1 MRDGFI
7 KVAAVSP
14 KIRVADAAYNSKVI
28 CEGIRE
34 AAREG
39 AKVIVFPELSITGYT
54 CGDLFLQETLLAG
67 ALEAL
72 REIMTF
78 TEGQDAIVFVGFPFA
93 YNGKI
98 YNAAAAL
105 KGGRLLGIIPKTYL
119 PAYGEFYETRY
130 FARGMEETLTVS
142 CLGQET
148 LFGTKLLF
156 ACEELRELVIGAEIC
171 EDLWTP
177 EPPGIR
183 HARNGATVLVNLS
196 ASNETTGKEDYRRA
210 LVCGQSARL
219 LCGYI
224 YASAGEG
231 ESTQDVVY
239 SGLSASNETTGKE
252 DYRRALVCGQSAR
265 LLCGYIYASAGEGE
279 STQDVVY
286 SGHNM
291 IAENGRLLKEAPR
304 FVNEITLS
312 EIDVQRLAAE
322 RRRITTFEPREDGY
336 RRVAFSLIVE
346 ETALRFVNEIT
357 LSEIDVQRLAAERRR
372 ITTFEPR
379 EDGYRRVAFSLIVEE
394 TALTRAIKALPFVPS
409 DEADR
414 QRRCAQILA
423 IQAAGLKKRMEH
435 TNCKTAVV
443 GISGGLDSALALLV
457 VVRAFDLLGLA
468 HEGIKAVTMPGFGTT
483 DRTYENAV
491 QLIRSLGADF
501 REIDIKEAVQLHFRD
516 IGHDVSAHDGF
527 GTTDRTYENAVQL
540 IRSLGADFREI
551 DIKEAVQ
558 LHFRD
563 IGHDVSAH
571 DVTYENSQARERT
584 QILMDVANKENGMV
598 IGTGD
603 LSELA
608 IGWETYNGDHM
619 SMYGVNASVPKTLVR
634 HLVRFYADTCGDE
647 TLRRVLYDVLD
658 TPVSPELLPPEDGR
672 ISQETENIV
681 GPYELHDFYLYHML
695 REGCPPKKIYR
706 LAGGR
711 KDLAGNR
718 KYCRT
723 LRAA

>member
-7 KVAAVSP
+7 KVAAISP

-34 AAREG
+34 AARVG

-54 CGDLFLQETLLAG
+54 CGDLFLQESLLAG

-78 TEGQDAIVFVGFPFA
+78 TEGQDAIVFVGLPFA
-93 YNGKI
+93 YNGKL
-98 YNAAAAL
+98 YNAAAAV
-105 KGGRLLGIIPKTYL
+105 KGGRLLGIVPKTYL

-130 FARGMEETLTVS
+130 FARGMEEVLTVS

-156 ACEELRELVIGAEIC
+156 ACEGMRELVIGAEIC

-239 SGLSASNETTGKE
+239 SG
-252 DYRRALVCGQSAR
+252 
-265 LLCGYIYASAGEGE
+265 
-279 STQDVVY
+279 
-286 SGHNM
+286 HNM

-312 EIDVQRLAAE
+312 EMDVQRLVTE
-322 RRRITTFEPREDGY
+322 RRRITTFELREDGY
-336 RRVAFSLIVE
+336 RRIPFSLIM
-346 ETALRFVNEIT
+346 
-357 LSEIDVQRLAAERRR
+357 
-372 ITTFEPR
+372 
-379 EDGYRRVAFSLIVEE
+379 EE
-394 TALTRAIKALPFVPS
+394 TALTRMIKALPFVPS
-409 DEADR
+409 EEADR
-414 QRRCAQILA
+414 QRRCAEILA

-457 VVRAFDLLGLA
+457 VVRAFDLLGLS

-483 DRTYENAV
+483 DRTYDNAV

-501 REIDIKEAVQLHFRD
+501 REIDIKEAVL
-516 IGHDVSAHDGF
+516 
-527 GTTDRTYENAVQL
+527 
-540 IRSLGADFREI
+540 
-551 DIKEAVQ
+551 

-584 QILMDVANKENGMV
+584 QILMDIANKENGMV

-608 IGWETYNGDHM
+608 LGWATYNGDHM
-619 SMYGVNASVPKTLVR
+619 SMYAVNASVPKTLVR
-634 HLVRFYADTCGDE
+634 HLVRFYADTCEDE
-647 TLRRVLYDVLD
+647 TLRQVLYDVLD

-695 REGCPPKKIYR
+695 REGFPPKKIYR
-706 LAGGR
+706 LAKTAFSGVYDDETILKWEKIFFRRFFAQQFKRSCLPDGPKIGSVAVSPR
-711 KDLAGNR
+711 GDLRMPSDACARLWLDELEKLTEG
-718 KYCRT
+718 
-723 LRAA
+723 

>member
-239 SGLSASNETTGKE
+239 SG
-252 DYRRALVCGQSAR
+252 
-265 LLCGYIYASAGEGE
+265 
-279 STQDVVY
+279 
-286 SGHNM
+286 HNM
-291 IAENGRLLKEAPR
+291 IAENGRLLKEAP
-304 FVNEITLS
+304 
-312 EIDVQRLAAE
+312 
-322 RRRITTFEPREDGY
+322 
-336 RRVAFSLIVE
+336 
-346 ETALRFVNEIT
+346 RFVNEIT

-516 IGHDVSAHDGF
+516 IGHDVSAHD
-527 GTTDRTYENAVQL
+527 
-540 IRSLGADFREI
+540 
-551 DIKEAVQ
+551 
-558 LHFRD
+558 
-563 IGHDVSAH
+563 
-571 DVTYENSQARERT
+571 VTYENSQARERT

-598 IGTGD
+598 IGTGEIF
-603 LSELA
+603 LS
-608 IGWETYNGDHM
+608 
-619 SMYGVNASVPKTLVR
+619 
-634 HLVRFYADTCGDE
+634 
-647 TLRRVLYDVLD
+647 
-658 TPVSPELLPPEDGR
+658 
-672 ISQETENIV
+672 
-681 GPYELHDFYLYHML
+681 LHS
-695 REGCPPKKIYR
+695 
-706 LAGGR
+706 GGR
-711 KDLAGNR
+711 RTTAIICRCMGSTPPCQRRLCVIWCAFMRIPVGMRHCAGCSMMCLIRRCRRSCSRRRTEGSRR
-718 KYCRT
+718 KQKI
-723 LRAA
+723 L

>member
-7 KVAAVSP
+7 KVAAISP

-34 AAREG
+34 AARAG

-54 CGDLFLQETLLAG
+54 CGDLFLQESLLAG

-78 TEGQDAIVFVGFPFA
+78 TEGQDAIVFVGLPFA
-93 YNGKI
+93 YNGKL
-98 YNAAAAL
+98 YNAVAAV
-105 KGGRLLGIIPKTYL
+105 KGGRLLGIVPKTYL

-130 FARGMEETLTVS
+130 FARGMEEVLTVS

-156 ACEELRELVIGAEIC
+156 ACEGMRELVIGAEIC

-239 SGLSASNETTGKE
+239 SG
-252 DYRRALVCGQSAR
+252 
-265 LLCGYIYASAGEGE
+265 
-279 STQDVVY
+279 
-286 SGHNM
+286 HNM

-312 EIDVQRLAAE
+312 EMDVQRLVAE
-322 RRRITTFEPREDGY
+322 RRRITTFELREDGY
-336 RRVAFSLIVE
+336 RRIPFSLIM
-346 ETALRFVNEIT
+346 
-357 LSEIDVQRLAAERRR
+357 
-372 ITTFEPR
+372 
-379 EDGYRRVAFSLIVEE
+379 EE
-394 TALTRAIKALPFVPS
+394 TALTRTIKALPFVPS
-409 DEADR
+409 EEADR
-414 QRRCAQILA
+414 QRRCAEILA

-457 VVRAFDLLGLA
+457 VVRAFDLLGLS

-483 DRTYENAV
+483 DRTYDNAV

-501 REIDIKEAVQLHFRD
+501 REIDIKEAVL
-516 IGHDVSAHDGF
+516 
-527 GTTDRTYENAVQL
+527 
-540 IRSLGADFREI
+540 
-551 DIKEAVQ
+551 

-584 QILMDVANKENGMV
+584 QILMDIANKENGMV

-608 IGWETYNGDHM
+608 LGWATYNGDHM
-619 SMYGVNASVPKTLVR
+619 SMYAVNASVPKTLVR
-634 HLVRFYADTCGDE
+634 HLVRFYADTCEDE
-647 TLRRVLYDVLD
+647 TLRQVLYDVLD

-695 REGCPPKKIYR
+695 REGFPPKKIYR
-706 LAGGR
+706 LAKTAFSGVYDDETILKWEKIFFRRFFAQQFKRSCLPDGPKIGSVAVSPR
-711 KDLAGNR
+711 GDLRMPSDACARLWLDELEKLTEG
-718 KYCRT
+718 
-723 LRAA
+723 

>member
-14 KIRVADAAYNSKVI
+14 KIRVADTAYNSKVI

-39 AKVIVFPELSITGYT
+39 AKVIVFPELGITGYT

-67 ALEAL
+67 ALEGL

-98 YNAAAAL
+98 YNAATAL

-130 FARGMEETLTVS
+130 FARAMEETLTVS

-156 ACEELRELVIGAEIC
+156 ACEEMRGLVIGTEIC

-183 HARNGATVLVNLS
+183 HARNGATVLVN
-196 ASNETTGKEDYRRA
+196 
-210 LVCGQSARL
+210 
-219 LCGYI
+219 
-224 YASAGEG
+224 
-231 ESTQDVVY
+231 
-239 SGLSASNETTGKE
+239 LSASNETTGKE

-312 EIDVQRLAAE
+312 EIDVQRLVAE
-322 RRRITTFEPREDGY
+322 RRRITTFELREDGY
-336 RRVAFSLIVE
+336 RRIPFSLIM
-346 ETALRFVNEIT
+346 
-357 LSEIDVQRLAAERRR
+357 
-372 ITTFEPR
+372 
-379 EDGYRRVAFSLIVEE
+379 EE
-394 TALTRAIKALPFVPS
+394 TALTRTIKALPFVPS

-414 QRRCAQILA
+414 QRRCAEILA

-457 VVRAFDLLGLA
+457 AVRAFDLLGLA

-483 DRTYENAV
+483 DRTY
-491 QLIRSLGADF
+491 D
-501 REIDIKEAVQLHFRD
+501 
-516 IGHDVSAHDGF
+516 
-527 GTTDRTYENAVQL
+527 NAVQL

-608 IGWETYNGDHM
+608 LGWATYNGDHM

-706 LAGGR
+706 LAKEAFSGVYDNETILKWEKIFFRRFFAQQFKRSCLPDGPKIGSVAVSPR
-711 KDLAGNR
+711 GDLRMPSDACARLWLDELEELTEG
-718 KYCRT
+718 
-723 LRAA
+723 

>member
-7 KVAAVSP
+7 KVAAISP

-34 AAREG
+34 AARAG

-54 CGDLFLQETLLAG
+54 CGDLFLQESLLAG

-78 TEGQDAIVFVGFPFA
+78 TEGQDAIVFVGLPFA
-93 YNGKI
+93 YNGKL
-98 YNAAAAL
+98 YNAVAAV
-105 KGGRLLGIIPKTYL
+105 KGGRLLGIVPKTYL

-130 FARGMEETLTVS
+130 FARGMEEVLTVS

-156 ACEELRELVIGAEIC
+156 ACEGMRELVIGAEIC

-239 SGLSASNETTGKE
+239 SG
-252 DYRRALVCGQSAR
+252 
-265 LLCGYIYASAGEGE
+265 
-279 STQDVVY
+279 
-286 SGHNM
+286 HNM

-312 EIDVQRLAAE
+312 EMDVQRLVAE
-322 RRRITTFEPREDGY
+322 RRRITTFELREDGY
-336 RRVAFSLIVE
+336 RRIPFSLIME
-346 ETALRFVNEIT
+346 
-357 LSEIDVQRLAAERRR
+357 
-372 ITTFEPR
+372 
-379 EDGYRRVAFSLIVEE
+379 G
-394 TALTRAIKALPFVPS
+394 TALTRTIKALPFVPS
-409 DEADR
+409 EEADR
-414 QRRCAQILA
+414 QRRCAEILA

-457 VVRAFDLLGLA
+457 VVRAFDLLGLS

-483 DRTYENAV
+483 DRTYDNAV

-501 REIDIKEAVQLHFRD
+501 REIDIKEAVL
-516 IGHDVSAHDGF
+516 
-527 GTTDRTYENAVQL
+527 
-540 IRSLGADFREI
+540 
-551 DIKEAVQ
+551 

-584 QILMDVANKENGMV
+584 QILMDIANKENGMV

-608 IGWETYNGDHM
+608 LGWATYNGDHM
-619 SMYGVNASVPKTLVR
+619 SMYAVNASVPKTLVR
-634 HLVRFYADTCGDE
+634 HLVRFYADTCEDE
-647 TLRRVLYDVLD
+647 TLRQVLYDVLD

-672 ISQETENIV
+672 ISQQTENIV

-695 REGCPPKKIYR
+695 REGFPPKKIYR
-706 LAGGR
+706 LAKTAFSGVYDDETILKWEKIFFRRFFAQQFKRSCLPDGPKIGSVAVSPR
-711 KDLAGNR
+711 GDLRMPSDACARLWLDELEKLTEG
-718 KYCRT
+718 
-723 LRAA
+723 

>member
-54 CGDLFLQETLLAG
+54 CGDLFLQETLLTG

-130 FARGMEETLTVS
+130 FARGMEETLIVS

-183 HARNGATVLVNLS
+183 HARNGATVLVN
-196 ASNETTGKEDYRRA
+196 
-210 LVCGQSARL
+210 
-219 LCGYI
+219 
-224 YASAGEG
+224 
-231 ESTQDVVY
+231 
-239 SGLSASNETTGKE
+239 LSASNETTGKE

-336 RRVAFSLIVE
+336 RRVAFSLI
-346 ETALRFVNEIT
+346 A
-357 LSEIDVQRLAAERRR
+357 
-372 ITTFEPR
+372 
-379 EDGYRRVAFSLIVEE
+379 EE

-414 QRRCAQILA
+414 QKRCAQILA

-457 VVRAFDLLGLA
+457 AVRAFDLLGLA
-468 HEGIKAVTMPGFGTT
+468 HEGIKAVTMP
-483 DRTYENAV
+483 
-491 QLIRSLGADF
+491 
-501 REIDIKEAVQLHFRD
+501 
-516 IGHDVSAHDGF
+516 GF

-608 IGWETYNGDHM
+608 LGWATYNGDHM

-681 GPYELHDFYLYHML
+681 G
-695 REGCPPKKIYR
+695 
-706 LAGGR
+706 
-711 KDLAGNR
+711 
-718 KYCRT
+718 T